1 MTAPKRFFSS
11 LIGGLILLGAVCFGW
26 ILVGH
31 WLPALA
37 LEAPLLQ
44 KIFCCDP
51 LNPAPIPGLLP
62 GLRFFHLIGM
72 GLMAI
77 GLGSILYKV
86 WQTTRYTTR
95 LLKSF
100 PIDIPMKVSPI
111 LSEFNLHR
119 YVVVIPAADPFALC
133 FGFLR
138 PRICLSSGLIEA
150 LSPDQIRAVLCHEER
165 HRQRLD
171 PFRILILEGLQAT
184 FFFMPLILEWSANYK
199 IRLELEADQY
209 AIDRAG
215 KSSLAGAI
223 HRLISCSSGSAW
235 VEPGAI
241 SVGLSSSA
249 ARIAVLLGEDVA
261 PKQISRN
268 GLLRSLPG
276 LLLIC
281 LLLTI

>member
-1 MTAPKRFFSS
+1 MKTLKKLFSS
-11 LIGGLILLGAVCFGW
+11 LFGGLILIGAVCLGW
-26 ILVGH
+26 VLVGH

-51 LNPAPIPGLLP
+51 LNPTPIPGLPP
-62 GLRFFHLIGM
+62 GLRFFHLVGM

-95 LLKSF
+95 LLKSSPADF
-100 PIDIPMKVSPI
+100 PVKVRPI
-111 LSEFNLHR
+111 LSELNIHR
-119 YVVVIPAADPFALC
+119 HVVVIPAADPFALC

-171 PFRILILEGLQAT
+171 PLRILILEGVQAT
-184 FFFMPLILEWSANYK
+184 FFFMPLILEWCANYK
-199 IRLELEADQY
+199 IKLELEADNY
-209 AIDRAG
+209 AVDLVG
-215 KSSLAGAI
+215 KSSLAGALY
-223 HRLISCSSGSAW
+223 RLISCNSSPALKES
-235 VEPGAI
+235 GAVT
-241 SVGLSSSA
+241 VGLGSTA
-249 ARIAVLLGEDVA
+249 ARVAELLGEGSA
-261 PKQISRN
+261 PKQISQN
-268 GLLRSLPG
+268 GLLRSIPG

-281 LLLTI
+281 LLLTL